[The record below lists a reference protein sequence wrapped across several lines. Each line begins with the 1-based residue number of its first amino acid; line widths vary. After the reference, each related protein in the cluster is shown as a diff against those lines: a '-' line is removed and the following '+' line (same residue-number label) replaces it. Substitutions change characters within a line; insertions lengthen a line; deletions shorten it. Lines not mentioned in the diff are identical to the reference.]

1 MTREELVCFIHTRR
15 RLRAMRVA
23 ARSSPGGARCDA
35 FEPKISCLRHR
46 HPPFLPC
53 SACSSDSVS
62 VSGDENLEPDIGSL
76 DLSWSREQWEG
87 GDWGGGGELF
97 DDMWSW
103 SAGGGKKVRIEDEC

>member
-1 MTREELVCFIHTRR
+1 MTREELVCLIHNRR

-23 ARSSPGGARCDA
+23 ARSSPGGARCDS
-35 FEPKISCLRHR
+35 FEPKISCILHH

-53 SACSSDSVS
+53 SAGSSDSIS

-76 DLSWSREQWEG
+76 DLSWSRGQWDG
-87 GDWGGGGELF
+87 NDWSGSSELF

-103 SAGGGKKVRIEDEC
+103 SAGNKKARAGDEF